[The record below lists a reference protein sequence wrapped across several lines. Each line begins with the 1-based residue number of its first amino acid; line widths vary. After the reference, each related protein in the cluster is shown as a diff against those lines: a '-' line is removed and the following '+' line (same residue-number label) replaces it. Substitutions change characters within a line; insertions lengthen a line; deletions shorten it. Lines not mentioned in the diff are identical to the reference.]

1 MANIANLAIKAV
13 LNKKVIEVESKNP
26 KLIGY

>member
-13 LNKKVIEVESKNP
+13 LNKKAIEVEIKNP